1 MIQNMKKQKQAIIS
15 GRFGGYFFALDE
27 NLEKYACKLKGSLK
41 KSGNS
46 KNLAVAGDQVL
57 FEVIAPGKG
66 QITKI
71 LPRRS
76 VMRRA
81 KGFQHKYSGKKSEA
95 QVLIANID
103 QVLII
108 FPVKEPDFHP
118 LLLDRFLA
126 IVLHMNLKPII
137 LLNKWDLL
145 NETETQYFQTIIEQ
159 YESAGFQIICH
170 SILDDINQ
178 KHLKNVMNDKIN
190 FMLGPSGAGKSS
202 LVKFLE
208 PKIDI
213 RLGVWS
219 DKCKT
224 GPQTTTA
231 TEIFPLW
238 ENTYLADTAGFS
250 QIFLSHISK
259 FDLRNSYADFYK
271 LGNCRY
277 MDCNHDLETMDEC
290 IVKQSVEN
298 GSFPRDRYERY
309 IKLLDECCQE
319 YLD

>member
-1 MIQNMKKQKQAIIS
+1 MKKEHTAIIS
-15 GRFGGYFFALDE
+15 GRFGGYYFVLDQ
-27 NLEKYACKLKGSLK
+27 NLDKFACKLKGSLK
-41 KSGNS
+41 KAGKS
-46 KNLAVAGDQVL
+46 KNLAVAGDEVL
-57 FEVIAPGKG
+57 FEVIDKDKG

-81 KGFQHKYSGKKSEA
+81 KGFHHKYTGKKSEA
-95 QVLIANID
+95 QILIANID

-126 IVLHMNLKPII
+126 IILHMDLNPVVV
-137 LLNKWDLL
+137 LNKWDLL
-145 NETETQYFQTIIEQ
+145 TQEESNYFQTIIAQ
-159 YESAGFQIICH
+159 YKLAGVDIMCH
-170 SILDDINQ
+170 SIVEDIN
-178 KHLKNVMNDKIN
+178 HCILKDKMDLKVN

-208 PKIDI
+208 PNIDI
-213 RLGVWS
+213 RLGTWS

-238 ENTYLADTAGFS
+238 KDTFLADTAGFS

-259 FDLRNSYADFYK
+259 FDLRHSYSDFFR

-277 MDCNHDLETMDEC
+277 LDCNHDLETIDEC
-290 IVKQSVEN
+290 IVKQAVEN
-298 GSFPRDRYERY
+298 GDFPKDRYERY